1 MSHYKH
7 SCKSSQIA
15 EDARVH
21 CAVLKKQTEPAR
33 PPLHPEGETT
43 LAVTRRK
50 QAPLPLT
57 AGGACSFRTQQR
69 VHPANASECPFG
81 LTPRGR
87 KPTGRIIRGWR
98 VSSQCSTSELG
109 TRSGIR

>member
-69 VHPANASECPFG
+69 VQPRHPRDPPFR
-81 LTPRGR
+81 TPHAGNVLAR
-87 KPTGRIIRGWR
+87 
-98 VSSQCSTSELG
+98 
-109 TRSGIR
+109 TRQPPETE